1 MIDTYDWLHVQP
13 KELSCERIDSTQLNK
28 YKNRV
33 QEPYL
38 RLMIGEVEIMVNGRK
53 MFWALL
59 DALFPDE
66 PLPRTPVNNFLQAE
80 PHEFLFDL
88 NSFFDES
95 KTPYISIKTG
105 VIPDPYSTVGAEWAE
120 PGAIIITANAGLKAP
135 DCVLIADK
143 YNGIVIPGTW
153 RDSQGN
159 HEVPCVL
166 INGCV
171 HITDLDKKLIVG
183 AVFLNEN
190 GENVRPLPIDA
201 VKKGVNWPSLLDSV
215 INRHMNA
222 AKDAEG
228 RIYPRSKPQNRE
240 TSSSERMSREHELFM
255 RGHSQ

>member
-1 MIDTYDWLHVQP
+1 MIEVGDWLHVRP
-13 KELSCERIDSTQLNK
+13 KELSCERINPTQLNK
-28 YKNRV
+28 HKNRV

-38 RLMIGEVEIMVNGRK
+38 RLMIGEVEVMVNGRK

-59 DALFPDE
+59 DALFPDDT
-66 PLPRTPVNNFLQAE
+66 LPRTPVNNFLQAE

-95 KTPYISIKTG
+95 KTPYISIMLG
-105 VIPDPYSTVGAEWAE
+105 EVDDPFSTVSAKWSH
-120 PGAIIITANAGLKAP
+120 PGATIITANGGLKAP

-143 YNGIVIPGTW
+143 YSGLVIPGTW
-153 RDSQGN
+153 QDNKNN

-171 HITDLDKKLIVG
+171 HITDLGEKLIVG

-228 RIYPRSKPQNRE
+228 RIYPRSKPHNRA
-240 TSSSERMSREHELFM
+240 TSSSELFAREYELFM

>member
-1 MIDTYDWLHVQP
+1 MIEVGDWLHVRP
-13 KELSCERIDSTQLNK
+13 KELSCERIIPTQLNQ

-38 RLMIGEVEIMVNGRK
+38 RLMIGEVEVMVNGRK
-53 MFWALL
+53 MFWSLL
-59 DALFPDE
+59 DALFPDDT
-66 PLPRTPVNNFLQAE
+66 LPRTPVNNFLQAE

-95 KTPYISIKTG
+95 KTPYISIKCG

-143 YNGIVIPGTW
+143 YNGLVISGTW

-171 HITDLDKKLIVG
+171 HITDLGDQLIVG
-183 AVFLNEN
+183 SVFLNEH
-190 GENVRPLPIDA
+190 GESVRPLPYDV

-228 RIYPRSKPQNRE
+228 RIYPRSKPQKRPSTTTE
-240 TSSSERMSREHELFM
+240 MMRRGYELFLT
-255 RGHSQ
+255 GHDQ